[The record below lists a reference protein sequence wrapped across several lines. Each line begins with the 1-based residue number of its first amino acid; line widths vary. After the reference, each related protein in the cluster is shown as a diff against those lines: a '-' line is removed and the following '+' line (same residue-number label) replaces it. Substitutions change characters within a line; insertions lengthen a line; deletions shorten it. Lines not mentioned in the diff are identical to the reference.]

1 MPILVVFIAMS
12 DSRLYWIG
20 FNLVKGIGAV
30 RFQALLNAFGDAQSA
45 WQASPADLR
54 EAGLSPRIVE
64 NLVRL
69 RAGVSLE
76 KVWENIQKAKINVL
90 TWEDEAYPRRLKE
103 IDQPPPVLYLSG
115 EIKMEDEWAVAIV
128 GTRRMTPYGRQVAE
142 EIASVLAGNGITIV
156 SGLAKGI
163 DAVAHQAAL
172 NTGGRTLAVLGSGVD
187 RVYPYE
193 HRRLAEKISAQGALV
208 SDYPPGTAPEAS
220 NFPPRNRII
229 AGLSLATVV
238 VEAGLDSGA
247 LITATFAVEQGREV
261 FAVPGNI
268 TASQSQGTNRL
279 IRDGAHPLL
288 DAQDIL
294 EVLNLTQVTEQREAR
309 AVLPT
314 DPDEASIYRV
324 LGREPTHIDEIRNQT
339 DMPIDKVSATLALM
353 ELKGMVRQ
361 VGGMHYVAVREQPED
376 YQV

>member
-294 EVLNLTQVTEQREAR
+294 EVLNLTQVTEQREAL